1 MLSDVPMETTLLG
14 VFLDVM
20 EKLRLLDPN
29 SLPIFIADCTHGGQC
44 SAVLRKRTGALSGA

>member
-1 MLSDVPMETTLLG
+1 METTLLG